1 MSKQQGKLDTV
12 MLVIEL
18 LRRIPRNRKVTAS
31 ELHQALRDA
40 GWERDLR
47 TVQRQL
53 DAISDGFSQY
63 IERDDRSRP
72 YGYSWK
78 PEASGL
84 ALSALKPDESLMLLL
99 AEQHL
104 RYLLPANIVKSLDSF
119 FKTARSQL
127 SPFGQ
132 DTKKQKEWL
141 DKVLVISDSQPLI
154 TPKIDSDVME
164 AVSTA
169 LYENRW
175 LSVTYRNA
183 SGYERQDDVMPL
195 GLAQQ
200 GQRLY
205 LVCRFK
211 RYDNERILALHRI
224 RSATATAFTFTR
236 PADFDLAKY
245 NEEGH
250 FGVGEGVRIR
260 LCFHMT
266 KACAYYILESPLS
279 EDQTCEEHE
288 MHYVFTATV
297 VDSGRLQRWLNSFG
311 EDVWNVTKEP
321 VEKTPEPAVR

>member
-31 ELHQALRDA
+31 ELHRELKDA

-63 IERDDRSRP
+63 IERDDRNRP

-84 ALSALKPDESLMLLL
+84 SLSALKPDESLMLLL

-154 TPKIDSDVME
+154 PPKIDSDGVHLHT
-164 AVSTA
+164 S
-169 LYENRW
+169 R
-175 LSVTYRNA
+175 
-183 SGYERQDDVMPL
+183 
-195 GLAQQ
+195 
-200 GQRLY
+200 RL
-205 LVCRFK
+205 R
-211 RYDNERILALHRI
+211 
-224 RSATATAFTFTR
+224 
-236 PADFDLAKY
+236 
-245 NEEGH
+245 
-250 FGVGEGVRIR
+250 
-260 LCFHMT
+260 
-266 KACAYYILESPLS
+266 
-279 EDQTCEEHE
+279 
-288 MHYVFTATV
+288 
-297 VDSGRLQRWLNSFG
+297 FG
-311 EDVWNVTKEP
+311 EIQRGRP
-321 VEKTPEPAVR
+321 FRRR